1 MTAVL
6 SRDDTSL
13 DESGVGTLKLGST
26 WASNT
31 SVISLVPILSTEVSK
46 TPTENVFGTMLA
58 TDANAAE

>member
-6 SRDDTSL
+6 SQDYTSL

-31 SVISLVPILSTEVSK
+31 SVISLVLILSTDVSK
-46 TPTENVFGTMLA
+46 TPTENVFGTMVA
-58 TDANAAE
+58 MDANAAE